1 MTKEEFE
8 EKFRSCEKVTT
19 AIMPTEVSENQYS
32 IVFVFDRM
40 SYVSGLVTIIFEK
53 EKEGKERR

>member
-8 EKFRSCEKVTT
+8 EKFRSCETLKT
-19 AIMPTEVSENQYS
+19 AIMPIEWSENKYS
-32 IVFVFDRM
+32 IIFVFDRM

-53 EKEGKERR
+53 KERKENK